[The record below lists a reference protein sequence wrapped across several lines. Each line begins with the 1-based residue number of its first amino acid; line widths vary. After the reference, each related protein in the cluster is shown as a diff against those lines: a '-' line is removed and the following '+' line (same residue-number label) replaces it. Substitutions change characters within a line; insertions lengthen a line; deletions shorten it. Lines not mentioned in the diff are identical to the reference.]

1 MTVKV
6 EIELDMDSY
15 NKKYGRGSEF
25 EKKYGPRTWL
35 GTPAEIKAL
44 VEDILNEG
52 FYDWAK
58 EGWVKTNV
66 LVS

>member
-1 MTVKV
+1 MTVR
-6 EIELDMDSY
+6 ITLELDMDSY

-25 EKKYGPRTWL
+25 EKKYGPRTWT
-35 GTPAEIKAL
+35 GTPAEVKEL
-44 VEDILNEG
+44 VEDVLNEG

-66 LVS
+66 QVS